1 MAIPKGSKV
10 AIMFASASRD
20 EALWEHPDDFRLDRP
35 NPREHLAFGK
45 GTHFCVGASL
55 SRLEGTIALERLTA
69 RVAAV
74 ALADTNTYE
83 YQPSF
88 ALRGLKRLDLHVTAG

>member
-1 MAIPKGSKV
+1 
-10 AIMFASASRD
+10 
-20 EALWEHPDDFRLDRP
+20 
-35 NPREHLAFGK
+35 
-45 GTHFCVGASL
+45 
-55 SRLEGTIALERLTA
+55 
-69 RVAAV
+69 VAAV